1 MGIVYHTQNL
11 TYFNYEAHH
20 LSVLYLTLKH
30 VYISSKLKELSDDKT
45 TAYVVKFMI
54 FAKKNDIP
62 PAFGYAKEFRH
73 PGKHFCPNVLP
84 LQYRG

>member
-45 TAYVVKFMI
+45 TAYGVKFII
-54 FAKKNDIP
+54 FAKKEP
-62 PAFGYAKEFRH
+62 HSSGFRLCQ
-73 PGKHFCPNVLP
+73 GASSSRDLNVLP
-84 LQYRG
+84 LPYRG